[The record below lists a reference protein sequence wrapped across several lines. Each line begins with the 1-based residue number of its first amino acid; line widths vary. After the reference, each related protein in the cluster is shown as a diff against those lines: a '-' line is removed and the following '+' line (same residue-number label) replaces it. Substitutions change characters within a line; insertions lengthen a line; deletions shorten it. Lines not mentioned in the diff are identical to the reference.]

1 MHKFTSLNLT
11 DNKRSYEKEVKKNNK
26 CPFFSSKTVKT
37 FIYSKLKN
45 TTALLIVLKE
55 IHVQTFYQK
64 NKTLE
69 TLYLLISN
77 RAITEAEKKFEEQ
90 IVKRLFCRATENWK
104 INKGTTK
111 K

>member
-1 MHKFTSLNLT
+1 MRKE
-11 DNKRSYEKEVKKNNK
+11 EKKK
-26 CPFFSSKTVKT
+26 CPLFSLKTVKT

-55 IHVQTFYQK
+55 INVQTFYQK

-69 TLYLLISN
+69 TLYLVISN

-90 IVKRLFCRATENWK
+90 IVKRLFYRVTENWK